1 MKKAVLIIVLLMLM
15 VGCTSYYKVTD
26 LNSGKD
32 YYTTD
37 IKYKSSGAVDFK
49 DAKTDTRVVLPSSE
63 IKEIDKEEY
72 NHGKYSD

>member
-32 YYTTD
+32 YYTTN
-37 IKYKSSGAVDFK
+37 IKHKSSGAVDFK
-49 DAKTDTRVVLPSSE
+49 DAKTGSRVVLPSSE
-63 IKEIDKEEY
+63 IHEIDKEEY
-72 NHGKYSD
+72 NHGKYSE